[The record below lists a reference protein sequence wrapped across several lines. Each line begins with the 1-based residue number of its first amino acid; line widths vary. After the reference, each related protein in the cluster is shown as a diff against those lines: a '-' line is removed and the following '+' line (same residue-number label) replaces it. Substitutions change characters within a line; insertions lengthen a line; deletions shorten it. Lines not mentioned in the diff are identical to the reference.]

1 MDTSFQELLSSYVAR
16 YPQEVRDLAETF
28 CASTTRLS
36 HHMVTQPMA
45 LTADVKAQALQRGLS
60 VELLADAVADYS
72 AIETRAESM
81 QRDRSKG

>member
-1 MDTSFQELLSSYVAR
+1 MDTSFQELLSAYVAR

-28 CASTTRLS
+28 CASTTRLG
-36 HHMVTQPMA
+36 HHMVTPMA

-60 VELLADAVADYS
+60 VELLAGAVADYS
-72 AIETRAESM
+72 AIEMRAESM